1 MAQGRLTAL
10 PAETVGCI
18 LQHLGSS
25 DLLSLRSAC
34 RALADKTSGP
44 FQDRFF
50 RTRHVMLE
58 RQSLQNLVQISRHSV
73 LRYAVQVVEL
83 TTDHLVAP
91 PDYMSR
97 ADYEMCGIND
107 EYDCIRL
114 SDGEALSLGDDSYEA
129 VIERYRA
136 EWGSYR
142 DFLLTKG
149 DWIRDLV
156 EALSNLPHCKAVGI
170 DDGVRPWGS
179 LRLGRRIGTFP
190 TRFVTSFQALSM
202 VFATTLIRT
211 LFMGLLSGRHTV
223 ERLYIQFGDLKTG
236 CTSVTPRMLSTIPVS
251 ADIMRNRLAAI
262 KTLLLVV
269 NPNSHENTFDEDV
282 KKLVSNTDP
291 IQTANSDW
299 CPEFCG
305 FLHLFPALTNFTLH
319 FNPRD
324 ERQQFPK
331 LSEDLRI
338 LGLQSLCIEFV
349 DCTRDELMTLLEG
362 HRDTLRELVLESVD
376 VTGGGRKTW
385 SSLLGSLQ
393 HGLKLDAI
401 DLGDCMVDGF
411 YLCSRSSATFL
422 NQRFRA
428 SGPEEIEAMRLAL
441 DGLEDL
447 EAFPWLRRS
456 HDE

>member
-1 MAQGRLTAL
+1 MAQGRLTL

-18 LQHLGSS
+18 SQHLESP

-50 RTRHVMLE
+50 RTRHIMLE
-58 RQSLQNLVQISRHSV
+58 HQSIRNLVEISHHSV
-73 LRYAVQVVEL
+73 FRCAVQVVEL

-114 SDGEALSLGDDSYEA
+114 SDGETLSLGDDSYEA

-142 DFLLTKG
+142 DFLLRKG

-170 DDGVRPWGS
+170 DDDVRPWGA

-190 TRFVTSFQALSM
+190 NRFVTPFQAQSM
-202 VFATTLIRT
+202 VFATTLIRA
-211 LFMGLLSGRHTV
+211 LFIGLLHSRHAV

-251 ADIMRNRLAAI
+251 VDTLKNRLAPI

-269 NPNSHENTFDEDV
+269 NPNSHQNAFDEDV
-282 KKLVSNTDP
+282 KKLVSNHRPDP
-291 IQTANSDW
+291 GLRISDW

-305 FLHLFPALTNFTLH
+305 FLRLFLTLTDFTLH

-324 ERQQFPK
+324 ERQ
-331 LSEDLRI
+331 
-338 LGLQSLCIEFV
+338 
-349 DCTRDELMTLLEG
+349 
-362 HRDTLRELVLESVD
+362 
-376 VTGGGRKTW
+376 
-385 SSLLGSLQ
+385 
-393 HGLKLDAI
+393 AI
-401 DLGDCMVDGF
+401 
-411 YLCSRSSATFL
+411 S
-422 NQRFRA
+422 
-428 SGPEEIEAMRLAL
+428 
-441 DGLEDL
+441 
-447 EAFPWLRRS
+447 EAFRGSSNSQPPEPSVSSSSTAQGTSL
-456 HDE
+456 